1 MNTLETQQRNR
12 KLKNFYRDELNV
24 VFITK
29 NTAINFFLN
38 AVDEL
43 KQNREAEGKKIQIK
57 IRL

>member
-43 KQNREAEGKKIQIK
+43 KQNREAEEKKFK
-57 IRL
+57 LR